1 MPKGYPSKACL
12 VSRAT
17 VARLPEAFARDLSER
32 YPHLNHRAH
41 FAQTIDMAAL
51 TKGQVLIRHMTRAP
65 VILAATDGTER
76 SQAVLGRA
84 ALIARDWGAR
94 LALVHVRKAGAA
106 RFRLRLART
115 SRHEL
120 AQELAAHGGDA
131 AALHM
136 LEGAPAER
144 IAALVARLQPALL
157 VMGLHRERRVL
168 DVLRM
173 TTMERITL
181 AVTCPVLIAKTM
193 PPRPYARVLA
203 ALSFDP
209 VCTGGVA
216 LAARVAPDARFHAI
230 HALPMPLPD
239 TPAAA
244 RPNTARGGT
253 VAGPLHVRPRPAA
266 ENDAP
271 RNRARGRARG
281 AALPYGR
288 RADRSAGHR
297 KPIRGATRHAWAI
310 TRAT

>member
-1 MPKGYPSKACL
+1 
-12 VSRAT
+12 
-17 VARLPEAFARDLSER
+17 
-32 YPHLNHRAH
+32 
-41 FAQTIDMAAL
+41 
-51 TKGQVLIRHMTRAP
+51 MTRAP

-144 IAALVARLQPALL
+144 IAALVEQLQPALL

-181 AVTCPVLIAKTM
+181 AVTCPVLL
-193 PPRPYARVLA
+193 PRSASTRSA
-203 ALSFDP
+203 
-209 VCTGGVA
+209 
-216 LAARVAPDARFHAI
+216 
-230 HALPMPLPD
+230 
-239 TPAAA
+239 PAAW
-244 RPNTARGGT
+244 RW
-253 VAGPLHVRPRPAA
+253 RPASHRTP
-266 ENDAP
+266 DFTP
-271 RNRARGRARG
+271 FMPCPCRC
-281 AALPYGR
+281 PTR
-288 RADRSAGHR
+288 R
-297 KPIRGATRHAWAI
+297 RGATKHGARQNSCGTASCPAPACRRI
-310 TRAT
+310 